1 MNSIKN
7 IQATITN
14 HVQLA
19 GYREIVEAFG
29 KERGL
34 KGFVFNDVD
43 GSVKVMAGGLES
55 AISGFIQDLK
65 VKRPDTKIE
74 TIEIQEDIAL
84 PSPFGRV
91 VSDDMREMS
100 ERFDTGI
107 GILGEMNIKLGKLDK
122 LDTMDVKLNNLDKL
136 DTMDVKLSN
145 LDKLD
150 TMDVK
155 LDNLDTMSA
164 KLDITN
170 NSINMLGDK
179 IDTLPERIAEAMK
192 K

>member
-1 MNSIKN
+1 MNNIKN

-14 HVQLA
+14 HVQMV

-91 VSDDMREMS
+91 VSDDIREMS

-107 GILGEMNIKLGKLDK
+107 GILGEMNIKLG
-122 LDTMDVKLNNLDKL
+122 
-136 DTMDVKLSN
+136 
-145 LDKLD
+145 
-150 TMDVK
+150 
-155 LDNLDTMSA
+155 NLDTMSA

-179 IDTLPERIAEAMK
+179 IETLPERIAEAMK